1 MKRLDFCQAVCA
13 AGSQGCSRE
22 NLAAPSRWRSLSC
35 TYKSYSTK
43 KHRLAA
49 CAGVIEKAEKK
60 NRAKRRRL
68 TALKASTPR
77 KKQSRFC
84 SAQWQTAAGETV
96 KMTVPFASFSSF
108 VFQGKRGRRLKNF
121 PYLSCKPVTMQA
133 NHFSITVRTRL
144 SLFRAI
150 SNHCATNE
158 TEKLVCHT

>member
-1 MKRLDFCQAVCA
+1 MKRLDFCQAVGA
-13 AGSQGCSRE
+13 ALVALI
-22 NLAAPSRWRSLSC
+22 NL
-35 TYKSYSTK
+35 TVQK

-121 PYLSCKPVTMQA
+121 PYLSCKSVTMQA

-150 SNHCATNE
+150 SNHCARNE